1 MYVNG
6 RLKEITENQTGT
18 YLTVFIP
25 NLQLK
30 DYLIEK
36 QIYGAELRMDDGR
49 TITADQR
56 KKIYATLKDI
66 STYTGYPP
74 EECKEWMKYYF
85 LSRTGSNYFSLSD
98 CSIETARDFISCIL
112 EYALENG
119 IPLSDNALNRTDDIG
134 RYLYHCIKHKKCC
147 ICGKTGEIHHIDAIG
162 MGRDRHQV
170 DDSEYQ
176 KICLCRTHHTIAH
189 QRGREEAER
198 MYHVYGITAP

>member
-18 YLTVFIP
+18 YLTVFVP

-119 IPLSDNALNRTDDIG
+119 IPLSSNALNRTDDIG

-162 MGRDRHQV
+162 MGRDRQQV

-189 QRGREEAER
+189 QRGQESFER